1 MTPKDYPP
9 SVRGSNK
16 GFKAG
21 DTMQLEFPGHIGPR
35 ARNLGLS
42 QQKGTQWEGA
52 AEIPL
57 LLGRVAP
64 GASGE
69 GRSRAS

>member
-1 MTPKDYPP
+1 
-9 SVRGSNK
+9 
-16 GFKAG
+16 
-21 DTMQLEFPGHIGPR
+21 MQLEFPGHIGPR